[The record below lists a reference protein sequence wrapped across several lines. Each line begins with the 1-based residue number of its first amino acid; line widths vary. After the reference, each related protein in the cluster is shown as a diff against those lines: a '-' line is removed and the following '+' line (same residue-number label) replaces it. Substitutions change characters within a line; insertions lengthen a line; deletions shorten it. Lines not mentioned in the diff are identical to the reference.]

1 MEANGTPKPSDM
13 GQGPAAAAPRVNV
26 AFLFGCAARPFVSL
40 NGASLIRVQIKNIDS
55 STDSMYLRVA

>member
-13 GQGPAAAAPRVNV
+13 GQGPAPRVAV

-40 NGASLIRVQIKNIDS
+40 NGASFIRVHIKNIDS